1 MCVSLSDWSA
11 GLTAL
16 TVKKSPFGWMSI
28 TNVPCVLSWAGHAV
42 AKLQPLFCKVDLA
55 KSWIPNFLASSG
67 DMSKHETFLPSPV
80 LNVTYALCG
89 NTRCCESAKN
99 HVTTDKWKSS
109 ESVSIT
115 KLFTCTSYKEL
126 SVETLVLTLLR
137 SWPDSHR
144 RGISRQQHVIWRSG
158 KIYLKT

>member
-1 MCVSLSDWSA
+1 MCI
-11 GLTAL
+11 
-16 TVKKSPFGWMSI
+16 SI
-28 TNVPCVLSWAGHAV
+28 WLICQSNGIDRKEITSRLDVDHVVCRGVLSWAGHAV

-99 HVTTDKWKSS
+99 HVTSDKWKSS
-109 ESVSIT
+109 KSVST
-115 KLFTCTSYKEL
+115 AKLFTCTSFEEF
-126 SVETLVLTLLR
+126 SIETLILTLLH
-137 SWPDSHR
+137 SHR
-144 RGISRQQHVIWRSG
+144 RGISILRDRSN
-158 KIYLKT
+158 KV